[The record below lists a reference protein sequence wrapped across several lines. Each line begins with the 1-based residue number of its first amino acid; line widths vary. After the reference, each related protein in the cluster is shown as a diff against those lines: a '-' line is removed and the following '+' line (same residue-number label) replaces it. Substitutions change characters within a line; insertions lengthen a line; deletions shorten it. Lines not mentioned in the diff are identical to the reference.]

1 MTTEQLTLDD
11 PQPDQ
16 PAEESTDHHPSPAD
30 MRRAELRDLRNQHA
44 GPRALRTAH
53 TIPTG
58 SYL

>member
-1 MTTEQLTLDD
+1 MTVEQLTLDGS
-11 PQPDQ
+11 QPDQ
-16 PAEESTDHHPSPAD
+16 ADEEPTDHPSPAD
-30 MRRAELRDLRNQHA
+30 MRRAELRDLRNQRA